1 MGHKMEMKQMSEKM
15 SESNEIEAFLAE
27 VESEQKENQG
37 PRTYVNRDTLKVA
50 IDEDSG
56 YSEMFEGY
64 ILEGYTE
71 GIEGQYGVSTAVR
84 LIDPSDGR
92 RMTLWLTGYEQEH
105 LKNFVQSSLDNDAS
119 YPMTIKFVRH
129 KVDGRNGRRY
139 NRFSAK
145 LLASGEEVIVPP
157 VLDEQLDS
165 QEEKVISQEA

>member
-1 MGHKMEMKQMSEKM
+1 MELKKM
-15 SESNEIEAFLAE
+15 SGNKEIEAFLAE
-27 VESEQKENQG
+27 VESEQKASQG
-37 PRTYVNRDTLKVA
+37 PKTYVNRDTLKVA

-56 YSEMFEGY
+56 YSEMYEGY

-105 LKNFVQSSLDNDAS
+105 LKNFVQTSLDNEAS
-119 YPMTIKFVRH
+119 YPMEIKFVRH
-129 KVDGRNGRRY
+129 KVDGRNGRKY

-145 LLASGEEVIVPP
+145 LLSSGEDVVVPP
-157 VLDEQLDS
+157 VLEEQLDP
-165 QEEKVISQEA
+165 QED

>member
-1 MGHKMEMKQMSEKM
+1 MELKKM
-15 SESNEIEAFLAE
+15 SGNKEIEAFLAE
-27 VESEQKENQG
+27 VESEQKASQG
-37 PRTYVNRDTLKVA
+37 PKTYVNRDTLKVA

-56 YSEMFEGY
+56 YSEMYEGY

-105 LKNFVQSSLDNDAS
+105 LKNFVQTSLDNEAS
-119 YPMTIKFVRH
+119 YPMEIKFVRH
-129 KVDGRNGRRY
+129 KVDGRNGRKY

-145 LLASGEEVIVPP
+145 LLSSGEDVVVPP
-157 VLDEQLDS
+157 VLEEQLDP
-165 QEEKVISQEA
+165 QEDGVL

>member
-1 MGHKMEMKQMSEKM
+1 MSGKED
-15 SESNEIEAFLAE
+15 IEAFLAE
-27 VESEQKENQG
+27 VESENKANQG

-50 IDEDSG
+50 INEESG
-56 YSEMFEGY
+56 YSDMFEGY

-84 LIDPSDGR
+84 LIDPTDGR

-105 LKNFVQSSLDNDAS
+105 VKNFVQTSLDNDAS

-129 KVDGRNGRRY
+129 KVEGRNGRKY

-145 LLASGEEVIVPP
+145 LLSSGENVVVPP
-157 VLDEQLDS
+157 VLEEQLDP
-165 QEEKVISQEA
+165 QEED

>member
-1 MGHKMEMKQMSEKM
+1 MEMKQMSEKM

-56 YSEMFEGY
+56 YSEMFE
-64 ILEGYTE
+64 
-71 GIEGQYGVSTAVR
+71 
-84 LIDPSDGR
+84 GR

>member
-1 MGHKMEMKQMSEKM
+1 MSGNK
-15 SESNEIEAFLAE
+15 EIEAFLAE
-27 VESEQKENQG
+27 VESEQKASQG
-37 PRTYVNRDTLKVA
+37 PKTYVNRDTLKVA

-56 YSEMFEGY
+56 YSEMYEGY

-105 LKNFVQSSLDNDAS
+105 LKNFVQTSLDNEAS
-119 YPMTIKFVRH
+119 YPMEIKFVRH
-129 KVDGRNGRRY
+129 KVDGRNGRKY

-145 LLASGEEVIVPP
+145 LLSSGEDVVVPP
-157 VLDEQLDS
+157 VLEEQLDP
-165 QEEKVISQEA
+165 QDED